1 MKRYTLLLG
10 LLMVALIMGGCSS
23 QETAG
28 NYQAV
33 AFKGVELEIPDEW
46 TFLSQMSDEIQYKL
60 NFEGKKVGF
69 FYIYSFPYP
78 REVYKSMFIDWKKE
92 TYKGI
97 YALSDKTKLQKNMTL
112 MTFKANADDAQS
124 STMTSNVIQIILV
137 ESADQVLEV
146 SFDMPADYYEN
157 NSDVLKHIQKSL
169 KWTK

>member
-1 MKRYTLLLG
+1 MKRYTLLLC
-10 LLMVALIMGGCSS
+10 LLMVALMMGGCSS
-23 QETAG
+23 PETAG
-28 NYQAV
+28 NYQTV

-46 TFLSQMSDEIQYKL
+46 TFLGQMSDELKYEL

-78 REVYKSMFIDWKKE
+78 REVYKSMFIDWEEE

-97 YALSDKTKLQKNMTL
+97 YALVDKTELHKNMTL

-124 STMTSNVIQIILV
+124 NTLISNVIQVILV

-146 SFDMPADYYEN
+146 SFDMPTDYYEN
-157 NSDVLKHIQKSL
+157 HSDVLKHIQKSL